1 MDTLGKKHYNKNCKR
16 YPILRKVSRRKT
28 IISVIGQKLI

>member
-1 MDTLGKKHYNKNCKR
+1 MLGKNHYSKSRKR
-16 YPILRKVSRRKT
+16 YPILRKINERKT